1 MYMMVYDV
9 PLLFSTIF
17 QFQRQLLNANI
28 DKCQKNEIYFL
39 NNRLIKLTE
48 LLYTVKKILKIRT
61 QKHLL

>member
-39 NNRLIKLTE
+39 NNWAD
-48 LLYTVKKILKIRT
+48 
-61 QKHLL
+61 